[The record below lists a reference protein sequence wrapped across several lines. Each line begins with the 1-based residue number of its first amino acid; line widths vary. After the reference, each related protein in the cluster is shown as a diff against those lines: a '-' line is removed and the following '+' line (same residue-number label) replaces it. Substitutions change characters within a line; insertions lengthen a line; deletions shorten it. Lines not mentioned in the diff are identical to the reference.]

1 MVNRKKESVVKAHDL
16 KAYAPQ
22 AYAPQAYVSLSQLSS
37 VNGQIIKDESI
48 EAKYDGKNVDLDIY
62 NNGEH
67 YYSKLDKNDI
77 KDLLARHASSIP
89 LEKRLIKDFAIR
101 NNKKSIKKSIKKKK
115 YNNKNNKKR
124 TLKRRK

>member
-1 MVNRKKESVVKAHDL
+1 MVNRKKESVEKASKAHDL
-16 KAYAPQ
+16 KAYV
-22 AYAPQAYVSLSQLSS
+22 PQAYVSLSQLSS
-37 VNGQIIKDESI
+37 INGQIVKDESI

-89 LEKRLIKDFAIR
+89 LEKRLIKDFAIK
-101 NNKKSIKKSIKKKK
+101 NNKKSIKKSIKK
-115 YNNKNNKKR
+115 NNKNNKKR